1 MGSLFST
8 PELNQEYD
16 DPKQREYYEA
26 FSLFDQNGDG
36 TISVEELATLVRCLG
51 QNPTESELQDMKNEM
66 DQDNSGYVDK
76 QEFVQWMSQRRNNSD
91 VEVEL
96 LEAFNVFDKDGDGR
110 FPAAALEHIMRS
122 LSRKLTP
129 DEVEEMVLVADA
141 EGTGQIKYE
150 EFIKTMI
157 TK

>member
-1 MGSLFST
+1 MGNIFSA
-8 PELNQEYD
+8 PEARQEYA
-16 DPKQREYYEA
+16 DPKEREYHEA

-51 QNPTESELQDMKNEM
+51 QNPTESELQDMRNEM

-76 QEFVQWMSQRRNNSD
+76 KEFVHWMSQRRTTSD

-96 LEAFNVFDKDGDGR
+96 LEAFSVFDKDGDGT
-110 FPAAALEHIMRS
+110 FPATALEHIMRN
-122 LSRKLTP
+122 LTRKLTP
-129 DEVEEMVLVADA
+129 DEVEEVVLVADA
-141 EGTGQIKYE
+141 EGTGQVKYE
-150 EFIKTMI
+150 EFIKAMV